1 MLQIIDASKAWK
13 ESWISIL
20 TYQHRLFGEFE
31 AIYAPIIGAG
41 PEYQGH
47 IPVETS
53 EATLNRTVRI
63 KSEYEELKTDLT
75 EEVNQVDLKMIHPAQ
90 DAKDSL
96 HFLKKT
102 IKKRE
107 DKKLDFERYQSRYDA
122 GMKKSKRNEREDAAL
137 MKAKDDLSQ
146 ATDAYE
152 AADEN
157 LRNCLPRLLTTV
169 FSLLPHILAAQIQI
183 QNSLLAHYY
192 TQIASYCTEENFPNP
207 SPPMDEVIRF
217 WEDAFKPVQR
227 EAEAIGMLASGK
239 AVRQSMHLE
248 PNGHGP
254 GSNGFRRPSNQSYS
268 RGTSV
273 SPARALPPSPN
284 YDVKPKISPSPSPS
298 TISLMTPS
306 EAVLSPTSTS
316 SSAYAT
322 PGLQSFSPAGPTADY
337 FSRDRQTSLTS
348 ISSSMSAQIQGKKKP
363 PPPPPRIPSQQHLF
377 VTALY
382 DFEGQ
387 GHGDLLFKEGDRIRV
402 IKKTESTDDWWQGE
416 LKGVQGAFPA
426 NYCQ

>member
-1 MLQIIDASKAWK
+1 
-13 ESWISIL
+13 
-20 TYQHRLFGEFE
+20 
-31 AIYAPIIGAG
+31 
-41 PEYQGH
+41 
-47 IPVETS
+47 
-53 EATLNRTVRI
+53 
-63 KSEYEELKTDLT
+63 
-75 EEVNQVDLKMIHPAQ
+75 VDLKMIRPAQ

-96 HFLKKT
+96 HLLKKT

-122 GMKKSKRNEREDAAL
+122 GMKKSKRTEREDAAL

-183 QNSLLAHYY
+183 QNTLLAHYY

-217 WEDAFKPVQR
+217 WDDAFKPTQR
-227 EAEAIGMLASGK
+227 SAEAIGMLASGK

-248 PNGHGP
+248 PNGNGY
-254 GSNGFRRPSNQSYS
+254 SNGMRRPSNQSYS
-268 RGTSV
+268 RGASV

-284 YDVKPKISPSPSPS
+284 YPKISPSPSPS
-298 TISLMTPS
+298 TISLMSPA
-306 EAVLSPTSTS
+306 EAPVLSPSSTT

-337 FSRDRQTSLTS
+337 FSRDRHPSSTS
-348 ISSSMSAQIQGKKKP
+348 ISSSISAQIQGKKKP

-382 DFEGQ
+382 DFDGQ
-387 GHGDLLFKEGDRIRV
+387 GRGDLFFKEGDRIRV

>member
-1 MLQIIDASKAWK
+1 MFS
-13 ESWISIL
+13 
-20 TYQHRLFGEFE
+20 EFE
-31 AIYAPIIGAG
+31 ALYAPIIGAG

-47 IPVETS
+47 VPVETP
-53 EATLNRTVRI
+53 EFTMNRTVRI
-63 KSEYEELKTDLT
+63 KAEYEELKTDLT
-75 EEVNQVDLKMIHPAQ
+75 EEVNQVDVKMIHPAL

-96 HFLKKT
+96 QLLKKT

-107 DKKLDFERYQSRYDA
+107 DKKLDFERYQSRHDA
-122 GMKKSKRNEREDAAL
+122 LLKKTKNPSARDDPHFLKSR
-137 MKAKDDLSQ
+137 DDLLL
-146 ATDAYE
+146 ATDAYS

-157 LRNCLPRLLTTV
+157 LRATLPRLLTTV
-169 FSLLPHILAAQIQI
+169 FSLLPHLLAAQIQI

-227 EAEAIGMLASGK
+227 DAESIGMLASGK
-239 AVRQSMHLE
+239 AVRQSMSLE
-248 PNGHGP
+248 PNGHGHA
-254 GSNGFRRPSNQSYS
+254 NGHNTLRRPSNQSYS

-284 YDVKPKISPSPSPS
+284 YDVKPPRISPSPSPS
-298 TISLMTPS
+298 TTSLLALTPS
-306 EAVLSPTSTS
+306 DPLPTPSSTS
-316 SSAYAT
+316 AHT

-337 FSRDRQTSLTS
+337 FSRDRQASSSGTPLSVLS
-348 ISSSMSAQIQGKKKP
+348 AISSKKKP
-363 PPPPPRIPSQQHLF
+363 PPPPPPPRVPSQQHLF

-382 DFEGQ
+382 DFDGQ
-387 GHGDLLFKEGDRIRV
+387 GEGDLIFKEGDRIRIV
-402 IKKTESTDDWWQGE
+402 KKTESTDDWWQGE
-416 LKGVQGAFPA
+416 LRGVRGAFPA